1 MDRSSWRSFL
11 AGRLAITTPPTH
23 DLDTRRSGPA
33 ALVATGVLAPGLLLA
48 HGLREG
54 EGYVVAIAVAAA
66 LIVVLALARVSRLM
80 VDVRAL
86 RAAEARSRASEAA
99 LKEAQQLA
107 QLGSWSWDL
116 TSDEVTWSQEL
127 YRIFGLLPEEQ
138 NPSFDSF
145 QRLLHPT
152 TVSA

>member
-1 MDRSSWRSFL
+1 M
-11 AGRLAITTPPTH
+11 TTTQIIE
-23 DLDTRRSGPA
+23 
-33 ALVATGVLAPGLLLA
+33 V
-48 HGLREG
+48 
-54 EGYVVAIAVAAA
+54 AVAAA
-66 LIVVLALARVSRLM
+66 LIAVLV
-80 VDVRAL
+80 L
-86 RAAEARSRASEAA
+86 RAAEARSSASGAA
-99 LKEAQQLA
+99 LREAQQLA

-145 QRLLHPT
+145 QQLLHPT